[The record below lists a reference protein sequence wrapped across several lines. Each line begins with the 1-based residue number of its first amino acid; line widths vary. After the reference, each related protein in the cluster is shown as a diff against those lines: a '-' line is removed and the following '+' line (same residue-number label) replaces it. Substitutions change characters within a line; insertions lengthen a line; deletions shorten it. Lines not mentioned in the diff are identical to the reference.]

1 MKYLTGIKDDIIG
14 DWFRELLA
22 VSELD
27 FRFRGNDILGGFT
40 LIPSQE
46 CSQIISRPDSSYSS
60 HPHSPYSSHPRA
72 GGDPVR
78 KTFNFDGDCHFIK
91 SPMTHG
97 K

>member
-14 DWFRELLA
+14 DWFRELLP

-27 FRFRGNDILGGFT
+27 FRFRGNDIFGGFT

-60 HPHSPYSSHPRA
+60 HPHSPYSSQA
-72 GGDPVR
+72 
-78 KTFNFDGDCHFIK
+78 
-91 SPMTHG
+91 
-97 K
+97 